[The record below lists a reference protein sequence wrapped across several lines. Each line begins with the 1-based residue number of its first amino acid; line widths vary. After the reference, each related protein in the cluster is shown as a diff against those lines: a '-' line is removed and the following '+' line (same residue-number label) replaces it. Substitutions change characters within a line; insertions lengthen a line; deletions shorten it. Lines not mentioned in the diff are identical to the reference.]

1 MEILPSEYQ
10 QIELSRSE
18 KIFVRNVMSS
28 ERFGYLLI
36 KTNPAML
43 KNESMHTLVCSDGVI
58 FFKFF
63 EGFSDPSQFGFAI
76 PMLIDISL
84 ERRIYAD

>member
-18 KIFVRNVMSS
+18 KIFVRNVMGS
-28 ERFGYLLI
+28 ERYGYLLI

-43 KNESMHTLVCSDGVI
+43 KNESMHTLECVSKSIPTRIMQEVCEYRLNG
-58 FFKFF
+58 
-63 EGFSDPSQFGFAI
+63 
-76 PMLIDISL
+76 
-84 ERRIYAD
+84 

>member
-36 KTNPAML
+36 KTR
-43 KNESMHTLVCSDGVI
+43 VC
-58 FFKFF
+58 F
-63 EGFSDPSQFGFAI
+63 
-76 PMLIDISL
+76 
-84 ERRIYAD
+84 

>member
-36 KTNPAML
+36 KTNDAL
-43 KNESMHTLVCSDGVI
+43 GAQYVAA
-58 FFKFF
+58 
-63 EGFSDPSQFGFAI
+63 Q
-76 PMLIDISL
+76 IDQQLNNFCKQISL
-84 ERRIYAD
+84 FEVVE

>member
-1 MEILPSEYQ
+1 MVERKKRNMEILPSEYQ

-18 KIFVRNVMSS
+18 KIFVRNVISS

-43 KNESMHTLVCSDGVI
+43 KNEIMHTLVCSDGVI

-63 EGFSDPSQFGFAI
+63 EGF
-76 PMLIDISL
+76 
-84 ERRIYAD
+84 

>member
-10 QIELSRSE
+10 QIELARSE

-28 ERFGYLLI
+28 ERYGYLLI

-43 KNESMHTLVCSDGVI
+43 KNESMHTLACADGVVH
-58 FFKFF
+58 F
-63 EGFSDPSQFGFAI
+63 ESVSLTATPSRESWRA
-76 PMLIDISL
+76 SC
-84 ERRIYAD
+84 RS